1 MGDWISQLRQVADQM
16 RLDGKAKA
24 KASSVVVA
32 KPVADTLK
40 VELADDRPASP
51 RMPGYPTNAA
61 FKKVPTAASQKPKT
75 PRIGGSIQN
84 AAQLSTAASN
94 GKNPAESQTEK
105 SPAHSGAR
113 NASAPAVGYYRKPSA
128 APRKKFPAQ
137 LSARSASV
145 PAPLQTSRPPRG
157 KRPLPQPLAAGSQV
171 KMAPDQGKANFP
183 PPNMAE
189 YSICHG
195 SAGAS
200 TDQSWQELGARLTI
214 ERLQNR
220 GRAQCTLGIDF
231 GTAFTKACVQ
241 FRQSTFVVHW
251 DRAVPNCTPFLLPSV
266 FTVKPD
272 EVCVL
277 GTTSDG
283 CLHEDLKMCLLSNRS
298 SESEVRATVF
308 LALVTRYIRSWL
320 FSQHSNVFGGFQ
332 LEWFLNVGL
341 PAVPW
346 DDSELWNTYKKIA
359 FAGWLLGVA
368 AEPITIQ
375 SASSVLSKIQN
386 RVDTQFDSRQS
397 ERFGVF
403 PEFVAQINSYRKS
416 PQRRRDLHLLVDIG
430 AGTVDVVTFHVWEPE
445 EADCYSVLEAAV
457 DQLGTHV
464 LLGYRAQA
472 GEIKRGR
479 WEESHARLSMSE
491 FESNFGLSTGNLK
504 SVQGF
509 FVRQFHLVLEKV
521 LRKTKAERYETS
533 PAWKAGV
540 PFFFCGGGR
549 TIDAY
554 REAIAKSQEGR
565 VLSEIQMPWPDGLQ
579 PGKLQRHDF
588 HRVSVAHGLSYSAD
602 NIGQI
607 ERKSEV
613 PDLRRSPMAR
623 ADYRSRYIEK

>member
-16 RLDGKAKA
+16 RLDAKA
-24 KASSVVVA
+24 KTKASSA
-32 KPVADTLK
+32 PIANLVADTSK

-51 RMPGYPTNAA
+51 RMLGYPTNAA
-61 FKKVPTAASQKPKT
+61 FKKVPTAASHEPKD
-75 PRIGGSIQN
+75 PRIGGSIQKD
-84 AAQLSTAASN
+84 AQLVPAVRDS
-94 GKNPAESQTEK
+94 KNPAESQTEK
-105 SPAHSGAR
+105 FPAHSRTRG
-113 NASAPAVGYYRKPSA
+113 
-128 APRKKFPAQ
+128 
-137 LSARSASV
+137 ASV
-145 PAPLQTSRPPRG
+145 PAPMRISRPPRG
-157 KRPLPQPLAAGSQV
+157 KSPSPQPLPAGSQV
-171 KMAPDQGKANFP
+171 QRVRAQGNAHFA

-200 TDQSWQELGARLTI
+200 TNQSWQELGARLAN
-214 ERLQNR
+214 ERLQTR

-266 FTVKPD
+266 FTVKPN

-283 CLHEDLKMCLLSNRS
+283 CLHEDLKMGLLSNRS
-298 SESEVRATVF
+298 AESELRATVF

-320 FSQHSNVFGGFQ
+320 FSQHSTVFGGFQ
-332 LEWFLNVGL
+332 LEWFINVGL

-346 DDSELWNTYKKIA
+346 DDSELRNTYKKIA

-368 AEPITIQ
+368 VEPITIQ
-375 SASSVLSKIQN
+375 SASSVLSRIQN
-386 RVDTQFDSRQS
+386 GVVTPFESQQR

-416 PQRRRDLHLLVDIG
+416 PQRRRDLHLLVDVG

-445 EADCYSVLEAAV
+445 DADCYSILEAEV
-457 DQLGTHV
+457 KQLGTHI

-472 GEIKRGR
+472 GEIKRAR

-491 FESNFGLSTGNLK
+491 FESNFGLNAGKLK
-504 SVQGF
+504 SVQEF
-509 FVRQFHLVLEKV
+509 FVQQFHVALEKV
-521 LRKTKAERYETS
+521 LRKTKSERYETS

-554 REAIAKSQEGR
+554 REAIAKSKEVR
-565 VLSEIQMPWPDGLQ
+565 VLSEIEMPWPDGLQ
-579 PGKLQRHDF
+579 PGKLQKHDF

-602 NIGQI
+602 NIGQV

-613 PDLRRSPMAR
+613 PDLRRSPLAT
-623 ADYRSRYIEK
+623 ADYRIRYIEK